1 MGLLSGIFVFIHRKI
16 NIFTEKLQEEED
28 MRDHDD
34 DEEDQPKKKKEKKN
48 QTPVQEF
55 TEKAREKFKVSA
67 R

>member
-1 MGLLSGIFVFIHRKI
+1 
-16 NIFTEKLQEEED
+16 
-28 MRDHDD
+28 MRDFEDD
-34 DEEDQPKKKKEKKN
+34 DQEDQPKKKKEGKKN